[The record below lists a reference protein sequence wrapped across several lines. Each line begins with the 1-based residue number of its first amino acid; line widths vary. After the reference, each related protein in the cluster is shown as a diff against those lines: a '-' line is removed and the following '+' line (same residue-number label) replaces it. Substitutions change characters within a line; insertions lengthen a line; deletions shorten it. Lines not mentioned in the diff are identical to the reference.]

1 MKLTAIYVYE
11 KQESAEALMN
21 GQNMQKETL
30 QIIPVKG
37 HLTESGENQVLE
49 HLSES
54 EGDYLTVL
62 YEKDNLSADE
72 YR

>member
-11 KQESAEALMN
+11 EQESAEALMN

-62 YEKDNLSADE
+62 
-72 YR
+72 